1 MLPLSLPA
9 KLLLNTLNEMKLR
22 TQYICQNC
30 SAISPRWIGKC
41 PACDAWNSYVEEV
54 VQQDVP
60 AKVAEKAV
68 FLGSSDGKDNQ
79 AIGILQVQSA
89 SEMRLVTT
97 DQELNR
103 VLGGGIVPGSVIL
116 VGGEPGIGKST
127 LLLQLAVSLRQY
139 RILYVS
145 GEESAQ
151 QIKMRAD
158 RIGIDNSD
166 CFLLTET
173 NLYNIFKQLKTI
185 QPQLCVIDSIQT
197 LHSPTL
203 ESTAG
208 SVSQIR
214 ECAAELQRYAKET
227 NTPIFIIGHI
237 TKEGSIAGPKVLE
250 HMVDAVLQFEGEH
263 HHAYR
268 LLRTKKN
275 RFGSTA
281 ELGIYEMLQNGL
293 RQVSNPSELLI
304 SENTDELSG
313 ISIGTTIEGMRPLL
327 IETQALV
334 SRSAYGT
341 PQRSATGF
349 DVRRM
354 NMLLAVLEKRC
365 GFRFGDKDV
374 FVNITGG
381 LKIEDPAIDLAII
394 CALLS
399 SFEEV
404 SIPHRTCFA
413 GEVGLSGEV
422 RSVNRIE
429 QRISEA
435 DKLGFKAIYI
445 PASNKGVSIDKFS
458 IHVEYVRTIEELH
471 TKLFKL

>member
-1 MLPLSLPA
+1 MP
-9 KLLLNTLNEMKLR
+9 MKLK
-22 TQYICQNC
+22 TQYICQSC
-30 SAISPRWIGKC
+30 GAVSARWIGKC
-41 PACDAWNSYVEEV
+41 PSCEAWNSYVEEV
-54 VQQDVP
+54 IQQDIP
-60 AKVAEKAV
+60 TNKTTEKAV
-68 FLGSSDGKDNQ
+68 SLGSSEGKENT
-79 AIGILQVQSA
+79 AIGILDVQSA
-89 SEMRLVTT
+89 DMVRLVTP
-97 DQELNR
+97 DSELNR
-103 VLGGGIVPGSVIL
+103 VLGGGIVPGSVVL

-127 LLLQLAVSLRQY
+127 LLLQLAVSLDQH

-158 RIGIDNSD
+158 RIGINNPD
-166 CFLLTET
+166 CLLLTET
-173 NLYNIFKQLKTI
+173 NLYHIFKQLKTT
-185 QPQLCVIDSIQT
+185 QPQWCVIDSIQT

-313 ISIGTTIEGMRPLL
+313 IGIGATIEGMRPLL

-381 LKIEDPAIDLAII
+381 LKVEDPAIDLAIV

-399 SFEEV
+399 SFDDV
-404 SIPHRTCFA
+404 SIPPRTCFA
-413 GEVGLSGEV
+413 GEIGLSGEV
-422 RSVNRIE
+422 RSVNRID

-435 DKLGFKAIYI
+435 DKLGFKTIFI
-445 PASNKGVSIDKFS
+445 PANNKGLPTDKYNINVVF
-458 IHVEYVRTIEELH
+458 IRTVEEIYA
-471 TKLFKL
+471 KLFKL

>member
-1 MLPLSLPA
+1 
-9 KLLLNTLNEMKLR
+9 MKLR

-60 AKVAEKAV
+60 AKVAEKAA

-89 SEMRLVTT
+89 SEMRMVTT

-173 NLYNIFKQLKTI
+173 NLYNIFKQLKTV

-445 PASNKGVSIDKFS
+445 PASNKGVSTDKFN

>member
-1 MLPLSLPA
+1 MP
-9 KLLLNTLNEMKLR
+9 MKLK
-22 TQYICQNC
+22 TQYICQSC
-30 SAISPRWIGKC
+30 GAVSARWIGKC
-41 PACDAWNSYVEEV
+41 PSCEAWNSYVEEV
-54 VQQDVP
+54 IQQDLP
-60 AKVAEKAV
+60 TNKATEKAV
-68 FLGSSDGKDNQ
+68 SLGSSEGKENT
-79 AIGILQVQSA
+79 AVGILDVQSA
-89 SEMRLVTT
+89 DMVRIVTP
-97 DQELNR
+97 DGELNR
-103 VLGGGIVPGSVIL
+103 VLGGGIVPGSVVL

-127 LLLQLAVSLRQY
+127 LLLQLAVSLRQH

-158 RIGIDNSD
+158 RIGINNPD
-166 CFLLTET
+166 CLLLTET
-173 NLYNIFKQLKTI
+173 NLYHIFKQLKII
-185 QPQLCVIDSIQT
+185 QPQWCVIDSIQT

-313 ISIGTTIEGMRPLL
+313 IGIGATIEGMRPLL

-381 LKIEDPAIDLAII
+381 LKVEDPAIDLAIV

-399 SFEEV
+399 SFDDV
-404 SIPHRTCFA
+404 SIPPRTCFA
-413 GEVGLSGEV
+413 GEIGLSGEV
-422 RSVNRIE
+422 RSVNRID

-435 DKLGFKAIYI
+435 DKLGFKTIFI
-445 PASNKGVSIDKFS
+445 PASNKGLPTDKYNINVVF
-458 IHVEYVRTIEELH
+458 IRTVEEIYA
-471 TKLFKL
+471 KLFKL